1 MKPHVSGESSNL
13 AKESSRSVGE
23 KLHQVCKAA
32 MVAIITDG
40 SNQPSSS
47 SRLLTN
53 QRLSLQSEDPI
64 RTLMFLCTFIIKLVQ
79 SESETLAAGSFDSF
93 CHWN

>member
-32 MVAIITDG
+32 MVAITTDG
-40 SNQPSSS
+40 SNQRS
-47 SRLLTN
+47 SRLLPN

-64 RTLMFLCTFIIKLVQ
+64 RTLMFL
-79 SESETLAAGSFDSF
+79 GSWS
-93 CHWN
+93 HT